1 MIDELT
7 EMPIGKTGL
16 EIPESYVGMIAGMS
30 VAEVSLQSNSYPR
43 FIQIGAA
50 YQQPA
55 CLQTWFGN
63 FENSQQH
70 RRAILK
76 LVAARG
82 GFSTFGPMAQRAIKW
97 CEFYACAAA
106 VIRPVLP
113 RLPVLP
119 LPSALVKKAEAAHR
133 RTVALLPHR
142 LAQSELNIILFQLHV
157 VMLGQGDMP
166 QTPVASV
173 LDDLAHRLLEMLAK
187 YKEKSLALTSTNQT
201 DVVYYALLQAVHM
214 CVYGTTSFVRKE
226 MPLCVFFVATLRR
239 MLNVPRVVDAWIVV
253 ASTESLLW
261 VLFIGWAAASQLR
274 GDSPGA
280 MENARWL
287 MLQSFRC
294 FELLGLEDEEDLHES
309 LQKFPW
315 SEESYRERCNAL
327 WSLYLDREHL
337 NII

>member
-1 MIDELT
+1 M
-7 EMPIGKTGL
+7 
-16 EIPESYVGMIAGMS
+16 
-30 VAEVSLQSNSYPR
+30 
-43 FIQIGAA
+43 
-50 YQQPA
+50 
-55 CLQTWFGN
+55 
-63 FENSQQH
+63 
-70 RRAILK
+70 LK

-119 LPSALVKKAEAAHR
+119 LPPALVKKAEAPHR

-142 LAQSELNIILFQLHV
+142 LARSELNIILFQLHV

-173 LDDLAHRLLEMLAK
+173 LDDLAHRLLETLAK
-187 YKEKSLALTSTNQT
+187 YREKSLALTSTNQT
-201 DVVYYALLQAVHM
+201 DVVYYALLQAAHM

-239 MLNVPRVVDAWIVV
+239 MLNVPRVVDAWIAV

-315 SEESYRERCNAL
+315 SEESYGERCNAL